1 MKQSALLLTSLPA
14 TVQLVTAIW
23 GGLHSECPSAQLIV
37 SYLAVLLLFQILFV
51 LFFNLFL
58 RIFLCLFVVLFVFFV
73 CLLLFWGVT
82 FCIIC
87 RYIC

>member
-1 MKQSALLLTSLPA
+1 MRVNETVSFIVDQLPA

-23 GGLHSECPSAQLIV
+23 GGLHSECPSAQFIV
-37 SYLAVLLLFQILFV
+37 IYLAVLLLYQILFV

-73 CLLLFWGVT
+73 CLLLF
-82 FCIIC
+82 
-87 RYIC
+87 